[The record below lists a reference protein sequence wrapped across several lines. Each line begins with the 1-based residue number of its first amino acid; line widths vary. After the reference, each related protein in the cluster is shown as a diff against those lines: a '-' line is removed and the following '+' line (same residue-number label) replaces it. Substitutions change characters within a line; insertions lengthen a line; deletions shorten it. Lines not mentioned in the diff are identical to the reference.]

1 MKTTAER
8 LKEIMDEQGLKQSDI
23 IERAKPFME
32 MYSTKLTRPDMSQYC
47 NGKIVPKQNK
57 LFLLAAALNV
67 SEAWLMG
74 HDVPRTRTT
83 ETTELISSDPV
94 MAAFLRSEKSNLS
107 EEYIKRKIKDSFDI
121 TDLERELI
129 IAFRRTDE
137 MTRKNILK
145 LLDIRIKE
153 KNQDV
158 G

>member
-8 LKEIMDEQGLKQSDI
+8 LKEIMDEQGLKQADI

-32 MYSTKLTRPDMSQYC
+32 MYDTKLTRPDMSQYC

-67 SEAWLMG
+67 NEAWLMG
-74 HDVPRTRTT
+74 HDVPRTRTA

-94 MAAFLRSEKSNLS
+94 MAAFLRSGKTDLS

>member
-1 MKTTAER
+1 
-8 LKEIMDEQGLKQSDI
+8 
-23 IERAKPFME
+23 
-32 MYSTKLTRPDMSQYC
+32 MSQYC
-47 NGKIVPKQNK
+47 NGKVKPKQNK

-94 MAAFLRSEKSNLS
+94 MAAFLRSEKTDLS